1 MEGLFFILIA
11 AFVYSVYSVVKSF
24 TSDDAGVDVKPITG
38 EVFPTIDVFNT
49 VVEEPVVRES
59 NQSKHK
65 PVARKRIDTDRPR
78 TVVQQKEQPQEEKAA
93 GERLA
98 RFSNRSDAKRAFIYS
113 EIFNRKY

>member
-1 MEGLFFILIA
+1 MEGLFFIVIA

-49 VVEEPVVRES
+49 VVEEPVVRE
-59 NQSKHK
+59 NNRAKHK

-98 RFSNRSDAKRAFIYS
+98 RFSNKSDAKRAFIYS

>member
-1 MEGLFFILIA
+1 MEGLFFIVIA

-49 VVEEPVVRES
+49 VVEEPVVRE
-59 NQSKHK
+59 NNRAKHK
-65 PVARKRIDTDRPR
+65 PVAHKRVDTDRPR

-93 GERLA
+93 GERLV
-98 RFSNRSDAKRAFIYS
+98 RFSNKSDAKRAFIYS